1 MADIDY
7 THGIILIS
15 DNGYYTLYDF
25 DGNRLTNE
33 RYTQYEKLYDTYCL
47 YGDDGGAIYY
57 KESRKEKRFADN
69 YFVSLQ
75 GGYYLHREG
84 ASYRINLYDRDDRLI
99 RTIYDADTQYEAYVC
114 DKYILYNNRKLNVWE
129 IYDVTDRSYYRDFD
143 NTGYTQMAYT
153 GMGKFIIIEEYDS
166 GYRNYIFDAV
176 NDVKT
181 SVNMGL
187 IAIFNSYNTT
197 DWALNE
203 GYSLC
208 LTADSTYITDYDQT
222 KVYVLDGTSLN
233 FIDGFAINNLYTT
246 QNKVTVT
253 RLYSDGTPQK
263 SYLVFDNCSSVIYN
277 QNIFT
282 YNVIE
287 ANEVKYGAKD
297 ANGRV
302 LFNAS
307 FDGMTAFVNGYAL
320 SWVNENDEKEY
331 YRLSTDGTSQKVD
344 ITTDGIEN
352 IFYYVSDGQQ
362 ITIFSFDGNVKKS
375 IEKTKSDT
383 EVSDIVITYQGG
395 YFKVDGVLY
404 LIKMN

>member
-1 MADIDY
+1 M
-7 THGIILIS
+7 LES
-15 DNGYYTLYDF
+15 FF
-25 DGNRLTNE
+25 DGE
-33 RYTQYEKLYDTYCL
+33 
-47 YGDDGGAIYY
+47 
-57 KESRKEKRFADN
+57 
-69 YFVSLQ
+69 
-75 GGYYLHREG
+75 
-84 ASYRINLYDRDDRLI
+84 
-99 RTIYDADTQYEAYVC
+99 
-114 DKYILYNNRKLNVWE
+114 
-129 IYDVTDRSYYRDFD
+129 
-143 NTGYTQMAYT
+143 
-153 GMGKFIIIEEYDS
+153 
-166 GYRNYIFDAV
+166 
-176 NDVKT
+176 
-181 SVNMGL
+181 
-187 IAIFNSYNTT
+187 
-197 DWALNE
+197 
-203 GYSLC
+203 
-208 LTADSTYITDYDQT
+208 
-222 KVYVLDGTSLN
+222 
-233 FIDGFAINNLYTT
+233 
-246 QNKVTVT
+246 
-253 RLYSDGTPQK
+253 
-263 SYLVFDNCSSVIYN
+263 YN